1 MPPRCYQIPL
11 RVICLFSGY
20 LEQCTWCCFHLCNLI
35 SPKHSHEI
43 CCKDVVMLCTSSSL
57 ALVVAVEI
65 LYNGSGKEERNKEVR
80 MHMRGLEELAMQLR
94 EVQP

>member
-1 MPPRCYQIPL
+1 
-11 RVICLFSGY
+11 
-20 LEQCTWCCFHLCNLI
+20 
-35 SPKHSHEI
+35 
-43 CCKDVVMLCTSSSL
+43 MLCTSSSL